1 MCHQSVTRVS
11 PNRTLE
17 LLLNENNKDR
27 EDLTEFIDFVKCIL
41 TVNPKY
47 RWSAEELLGHP
58 FMG

>member
-1 MCHQSVTRVS
+1 VS

>member
-1 MCHQSVTRVS
+1 VS

-41 TVNPKY
+41 TVNPEY